1 MMKLMKKNIREQCIR
16 WTVVVLMAFSPAL
29 YSCSDNQAQQ
39 EQDSNIGEE
48 QTSFEVDTT
57 ATGGRGGTDN
67 SMGRA
72 DTDTSGTGR
81 QMTNDTVNKQ

>member
-1 MMKLMKKNIREQCIR
+1 MMNLIKKNIREKCVR
-16 WTVVVLMAFSPAL
+16 WTAIVLVAFSPAF
-29 YSCSDNQAQQ
+29 YSCSDNQSQQ
-39 EQDSNIGEE
+39 EQDSNLGEE

-72 DTDTSGTGR
+72 NADTSGTGR
-81 QMTNDTVNKQ
+81 QMTNDKANKQ